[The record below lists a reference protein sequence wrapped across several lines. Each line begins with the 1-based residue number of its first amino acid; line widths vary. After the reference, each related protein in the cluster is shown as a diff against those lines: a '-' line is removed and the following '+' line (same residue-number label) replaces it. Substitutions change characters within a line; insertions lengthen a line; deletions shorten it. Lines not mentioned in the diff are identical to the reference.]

1 MIKLTEISNI
11 LNDCVADIFVKEEL
25 INELS
30 LICLKED
37 VKKIN
42 DLADDIK
49 YSDDLFVRLN
59 YLYHFINGKVE
70 LFSIGGSGDDTT
82 IIRKWTY
89 HNLGK
94 LFYKYNIPKVYNYVT
109 RNGNVLWDKF

>member
-1 MIKLTEISNI
+1 MEKITEIKNI
-11 LNDCVADIFVKEEL
+11 LNNCVVDIYAKEEL

-42 DLADDIK
+42 DLADNIK

-59 YLYHFINGKVE
+59 YLYHFINGKAE
-70 LFSIGGSGDDTT
+70 LFSIGGSSNDTT
-82 IIRKWTY
+82 IIRRWSY
-89 HNLGK
+89 RNLGK

-109 RNGNVLWDKF
+109 RNGNVLWDQI